1 MIVQLSQ
8 VRCCDGRVDS
18 TQVRDLFLVDGLLA
32 DTVPRGSKVDS
43 EYRLPGHVVLPGG
56 IDIHT
61 HIGGGKANL
70 ARLLLPSRSVDSAI
84 HQAHSKPWL
93 APLSCPVPNTWETGR
108 RYIQMGYTTCFEPA
122 MLPAG
127 ARHAHAEMR
136 DTPWLDTGG
145 YVLLGNERMLLQWI
159 AQGAPQN
166 QITDYVAWMI
176 RSHAACAVK
185 VVNAGGID
193 AFKFNQRH
201 LDIDETHPIFEVS
214 PRRILQV
221 LSTAVSELG
230 LAHPLHVHCSN
241 LGKAG
246 NIDSTL
252 ATIDALE
259 GRRLHIAHAQYHCYG
274 KDGPHGFSSAA
285 HLLADRVNASNQMTI
300 DVGQVLFGQ
309 TITLS
314 ADTMHQFENRKRA
327 YPLKTVFQDIE
338 CQAGCGALPF
348 RYRQSQYVHSL
359 QWAIGLELFLRIS
372 DPRKVFLTTDHPN
385 GGPFTGYPHLIRL
398 LMDYDFRMS
407 IFEQLHPDVQKTS
420 PLPQLKRQYT
430 LDEIATA
437 TRSGPAAALGL
448 ANRGTLQT
456 GALADVAVYRIDSDP
471 QSMFSNPTMVFRR
484 GKLVY
489 REGRF
494 LEDSDKTTI
503 VAEMRDR
510 ERAEDWSTSKEH
522 QQLWRDRY
530 GYSPSRTAIRR
541 DELLTEGRL
550 VEENQV
556 HASQYFEN

>member
-8 VRCCDGRVDS
+8 VRCCDGTVDS

-32 DTVPRGSKVDS
+32 DAIPKGRTVDS

-61 HIGGGKANL
+61 HIGGGKVNL
-70 ARLLLPSRSVDSAI
+70 ARLLLPARHVDSANP
-84 HQAHSKPWL
+84 QSQSKPWL

-108 RYIQMGYTTCFEPA
+108 RYLQMGYTTCFEPA
-122 MLPAG
+122 MLPSG

-136 DTPWLDTGG
+136 DIPWLDTGG

-159 AQGAPQN
+159 AQGAPQQ

-193 AFKFNQRH
+193 AFKFNRRQ
-201 LDIDETHPIFEVS
+201 LDIDETHPVYGVS
-214 PRRILQV
+214 PRRILQA

-230 LAHPLHVHCSN
+230 LSHPLHVHCSN

-246 NIDSTL
+246 NIVSTL

-274 KDGPHGFSSAA
+274 NDGPHGFSSAA
-285 HLLADRVNASNQMTI
+285 HSLADRVNASNQMTI

-327 YPLKTVFQDIE
+327 YPRKTVFQDLE

-359 QWAIGLELFLRIS
+359 QWAIGLELFLRIN

-420 PLPQLKRQYT
+420 PLPQIKRQYT
-430 LDEIATA
+430 LDEIAIA

-448 ANRGTLQT
+448 ANRGTLQS
-456 GALADVAVYRIDSDP
+456 GSLADVAVYRIDSDP
-471 QSMFSNPTMVFRR
+471 ESMFSNPSMVFRR
-484 GKLVY
+484 GRLVY
-489 REGRF
+489 REGHF
-494 LEDSDKTTI
+494 LDDCDKSTI
-503 VAEMRDR
+503 LAEMCDR
-510 ERAEDWSTSKEH
+510 ERAEAWPASKEH
-522 QQLWRDRY
+522 QQLWQDRY

-541 DELLTEGRL
+541 DELLSEGRS
-550 VEENQV
+550 VEFNQV
-556 HASQYFEN
+556 HRS

>member
-1 MIVQLSQ
+1 V
-8 VRCCDGRVDS
+8 C
-18 TQVRDLFLVDGLLA
+18 
-32 DTVPRGSKVDS
+32 
-43 EYRLPGHVVLPGG
+43 
-56 IDIHT
+56 
-61 HIGGGKANL
+61 
-70 ARLLLPSRSVDSAI
+70 
-84 HQAHSKPWL
+84 
-93 APLSCPVPNTWETGR
+93 
-108 RYIQMGYTTCFEPA
+108 
-122 MLPAG
+122 
-127 ARHAHAEMR
+127 
-136 DTPWLDTGG
+136 
-145 YVLLGNERMLLQWI
+145 
-159 AQGAPQN
+159 
-166 QITDYVAWMI
+166 
-176 RSHAACAVK
+176 
-185 VVNAGGID
+185 
-193 AFKFNQRH
+193 
-201 LDIDETHPIFEVS
+201 
-214 PRRILQV
+214 
-221 LSTAVSELG
+221 ELG

-274 KDGPHGFSSAA
+274 NDGPHGFSSAA

-314 ADTMHQFENRKRA
+314 ADTIHQFGNRKRA
-327 YPLKTVFQDIE
+327 NPRKTVFQDIE

-359 QWAIGLELFLRIS
+359 QWAIGLELFLRIN

-420 PLPQLKRQYT
+420 PLPQLKRQYS

-448 ANRGTLQT
+448 ANRGTLQP
-456 GALADVAVYRIDSDP
+456 GSLADVAVYPIDSDP
-471 QSMFSNPTMVFRR
+471 ESMFSNPAMVFRR

>member
-8 VRCCDGRVDS
+8 IQCCDGIVDS
-18 TQVRDLFLVDGLLA
+18 TAIRDLFMVDGYLA
-32 DTVPRGSKVDS
+32 KAIPKGSRVDAH
-43 EYRLPGHVVLPGG
+43 YCLPGHVVLPGG
-56 IDIHT
+56 VDIHT
-61 HIGGGKANL
+61 HIGGGKVNV
-70 ARLLLPSRSVDSAI
+70 ARLLLPERSARDEQRIQSET
-84 HQAHSKPWL
+84 KPWL

-108 RYIQMGYTTCFEPA
+108 RYLQMGYTTCFEPA

-159 AQGAPQN
+159 ADGVPQP
-166 QITDYVAWMI
+166 QITDYVAWML
-176 RSHAACAVK
+176 RAHAACAVK

-201 LDIDETHPIFEVS
+201 MQIDEKHPIYGIS
-214 PRRILQV
+214 PRQILRA
-221 LSTAVSELG
+221 LSTAVTDLG

-246 NIDSTL
+246 NIAATL
-252 ATIDALE
+252 ATVDAVE
-259 GRRLHIAHAQYHCYG
+259 GRRLHLAHAQYHCYG
-274 KDGPHGFSSAA
+274 AEGPHGYSSAA
-285 HLLADRVNASNQMTI
+285 HLLADRVNGSDRLTI

-314 ADTMHQFENRKRA
+314 ADTMHQFGNRKLASPR
-327 YPLKTVFQDIE
+327 KTVFQDIE

-359 QWAIGLELFLRIS
+359 QWSIGLELFLRIR

-407 IFEQLHPDVQKTS
+407 IFEQLHPDVRRTS
-420 PLPQLKRQYT
+420 PLPELKREYT
-430 LDEIATA
+430 LDEIATS

-448 ANRGTLQT
+448 VRRGTLEH
-456 GALADVAVYRIDSDP
+456 GALADLAVYRIDSDP
-471 QSMFSNPTMVFRR
+471 ESMFRNPTMVFRR

-489 REGRF
+489 RDGVF
-494 LEDSDKTTI
+494 LDDCDKTTI
-503 VAEMRDR
+503 VADMLDS
-510 ERAEDWSTSKEH
+510 ERAESWVSRPEH
-522 QQLWRDRY
+522 QLAWHARY
-530 GYSPSRTAIRR
+530 GYSPTRTAIRQ
-541 DELLTEGRL
+541 DELISAGRL
-550 VEENQV
+550 VEENQRP
-556 HASQYFEN
+556 AP